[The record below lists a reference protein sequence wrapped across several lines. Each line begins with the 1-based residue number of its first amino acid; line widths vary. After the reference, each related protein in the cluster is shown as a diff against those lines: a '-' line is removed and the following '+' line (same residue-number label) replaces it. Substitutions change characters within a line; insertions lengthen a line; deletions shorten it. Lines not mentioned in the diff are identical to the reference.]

1 MPMDDSTNV
10 FEFEGRP
17 SDSPFVEAVWST
29 RSLDDG
35 SFVSTAETH
44 WEMVVSRY
52 QGELTITMRGPETQA
67 KRAPFNK
74 DTEYFGIVFKHGS
87 FMPHLP
93 VSQLVNEN
101 VNLPS
106 AVNGRF
112 WLNSAAWELP
122 TLDTVDEFIAHLV
135 RQELLIFDPLVLD
148 VLAKRPLDLSP
159 RTIQRRFLRATG
171 ITQGTFEQI
180 ERAKQATTL
189 LQQGLPIVEATFEVG
204 YADQP
209 HLTRSLK
216 RFIGFTPAQIYQ
228 SDSVE

>member
-1 MPMDDSTNV
+1 MDDSTNV

-122 TLDTVDEFIAHLV
+122 TLDTVDDFIAHLV
-135 RQELLIFDPLVLD
+135 RQELLIFDPLVQA

-189 LQQGLPIVEATFEVG
+189 LQQGTPIVEATFEAG